1 MGMTQIEWARA
12 VAEHP
17 EGHSRADVERA
28 CSVLA
33 ERLTEMERELEVE
46 MGVDV
51 DAGASTMRRA
61 P

>member
-1 MGMTQIEWARA
+1 MTQIEWARA

-33 ERLTEMERELEVE
+33 ERLAEVE
-46 MGVDV
+46 
-51 DAGASTMRRA
+51 RRLDQA
-61 P
+61 IAALEPAVPLVGGGQP